1 MLTSDLTITDYAQRR
16 RVLGRRA
23 DIRLARALRRTVPLH
38 RKLRQHVLHALHARP
53 RLIRPQLIRQWH
65 NGSFVEKIV
74 TLPCA
79 A

>member
-1 MLTSDLTITDYAQRR
+1 MLNSDLTITDYAQRR

-23 DIRLARALRRTVPLH
+23 DMRLAQALRRTIPLH
-38 RKLRQHVLHALHARP
+38 RKLRQQILRGLRARP

-74 TLPCA
+74 TLPSA